1 MIGSVTISFPVFWE
15 YSFKAAL
22 KIAWNCKDDAFNG
35 GFEDIGL
42 VESQVSERVGAV
54 RCTVYVPKGCTCLH
68 CPKYNTIS
76 QEIKATGV
84 FTRQG
89 GQMRVNVDSA

>member
-1 MIGSVTISFPVFWE
+1 MSFPVFWE

-22 KIAWNCKDDAFNG
+22 KIAWNFKDDAFNG

-54 RCTVYVPKGCTCLH
+54 
-68 CPKYNTIS
+68 YNICA
-76 QEIKATGV
+76 QKLYV
-84 FTRQG
+84 FTLPQIQYHMVHITG
-89 GQMRVNVDSA
+89 N